1 MANSN
6 TYLAITTGPIYKTL
20 QKAVTT
26 RELWVA
32 SYFLSKL
39 MEIIVKHPDLK
50 DCLLSP
56 SLLPGNLDKNGA
68 GVYPDRAYWALQ
80 SPLTEKH
87 FESINDD
94 VLKELSEAAS
104 NLMQPSELKNYLK
117 LYWVQSSW
125 TDIELEEKSFLFRL
139 NELLDGLELQEKWE
153 QSNPLR
159 LIEFLIAKNLE
170 IGSNRPVYKWR
181 NESQQKGLLPYALE
195 SGIER
200 FPSIIEICTREFLE
214 IDNDNWYRENVLKA
228 ISSKLSNNDDSKEDE
243 QLMDSIK
250 REFNKDE
257 TDHFLSRHKY
267 VCIIQS
273 DGDGV
278 GSYLKN
284 NVGNDVQKLK
294 DFSIELSM
302 FSIEATM
309 KVVEYGGI
317 PVYAGGD
324 DLLFFA
330 PVKDKHGKDTI
341 IHLLENLDKD
351 FKGKFKDFAVSQSFG
366 LSITYYKYP
375 LAEAR
380 ETASNLMFF
389 GAKNQ
394 PCKNYIDATLQKHS
408 GQIINFGF
416 NLSSEYFTSFK
427 TLLDDAISE
436 KDIFLNSVMFKLEDQ
451 LSILEI
457 ISTDETKLILF
468 FENNFNESSHKKYKD
483 FFKKLARYIKE
494 TFDFYIHEDIDQK
507 INRIY
512 GSLRFIQFLNA
523 KDKDNE

>member
-1 MANSN
+1 MDNLN
-6 TYLAITTGPIYKTL
+6 YYLAITTGPIYKTL

-39 MEIIVKHPDLK
+39 MEIIITHPNLK
-50 DCLLSP
+50 ESLLSP
-56 SLLPGNLDKNGA
+56 SPLPEDIDRNGA
-68 GVYPDRAYWALQ
+68 GVYPDRAYWLLK
-80 SPLTEKH
+80 SPLTNDQ
-87 FESINDD
+87 FESINDNI
-94 VLKELSEAAS
+94 LKELSEAAS
-104 NLMQPSELKNYLK
+104 SLITPIELKNYLK
-117 LYWVQSSW
+117 LYWVQVSW
-125 TDIELEEKSFLFRL
+125 TEIELEEKSYLFRL
-139 NELLDGLELQEKWE
+139 NEILDGIELQEKWE
-153 QSNPLR
+153 QSNPIS
-159 LIEFLIAKNLE
+159 LIEFLIAKDKETGLK
-170 IGSNRPVYKWR
+170 RPVYKWR
-181 NESQQKGLLPYALE
+181 NESNQKGLFPYVLE

-214 IDNDNWYRENVLKA
+214 MDNNNWYRENVLEA

-294 DFSIELSM
+294 DFSMELSM
-302 FSIEATM
+302 FSTEATS
-309 KVVEYGGI
+309 KVVNYGGI

-330 PVKDKHGKDTI
+330 PVKDKDGKDTV
-341 IHLLENLDKD
+341 IHLIESLDKD
-351 FKGKFKDFAVSQSFG
+351 FKAKFKSAAVSQSFG

-389 GAKNQ
+389 GAKKQ
-394 PCKNYIDATLQKHS
+394 PCKNYIDGTLQKHS
-408 GQIINFGF
+408 GQQINFGF
-416 NLSSEYFTSFK
+416 NLASEYFASFK
-427 TLLDDAISE
+427 TLMDDAISE
-436 KDIFLNSVMFKLEDQ
+436 KENFLNSVMFKLDDQ
-451 LSILEI
+451 LSILEK
-457 ISTDETKLILF
+457 ISTDEAKLILF
-468 FENNFNESSHKKYKD
+468 FDNNFNESSHQKYKD
-483 FFKKLARYIKE
+483 FFKKLAKYIKE

-507 INRIY
+507 ISRIY